1 MVLKGFVNVWS
12 FLRTFQLQMIAKFI
26 LTNSQ
31 AFYFH
36 QGSIAE
42 VKYVSHTLLQLHIR
56 SSYNKR
62 QANNGE
68 TFRFRVFYYELR

>member
-1 MVLKGFVNVWS
+1 M
-12 FLRTFQLQMIAKFI
+12 TAKII

-31 AFYFH
+31 ASYFH
-36 QGSIAE
+36 QGNIAE
-42 VKYVSHTLLQLHIR
+42 VKYLSHTLLQLHIR

-68 TFRFRVFYYELR
+68 TFRVFFTMSLGDDMEMQASLRPQIGSRTDC